1 MKKFGV
7 MPQETILYGHLVPQ
21 NAIYGKIA
29 FTYDRKIKIGERFIT
44 DKKGKMVFD
53 KDGKPKIRNLYKTV
67 LTKTGCVYSWEWFKT
82 FTHKDHKESLEVWIL
97 YDNASKWQCVH
108 LGDTHFTCM
117 LQDFLLEKV
126 KEWEN
131 NGYVFARPQKIVG
144 QPKRRDV
151 QKSYMHRGNP
161 KSWALNPNYITDN
174 IIIDP
179 PHHKTNMDKLHP
191 LNERP
196 VYSSTIKSKSP
207 EQYVKYTRTIIMT
220 DEKGETTKR
229 VIKIK
234 DTVCNNPSNDGYIRN
249 ADGKVTT
256 RDGKTI
262 KTGF

>member
-1 MKKFGV
+1 MKKFRV
-7 MPQETILYGHLVPQ
+7 MPQETILYGHLIPQ

-29 FTYDRKIKIGERFIT
+29 FTYDRKVKIGERFIT

-53 KDGKPKIRNLYKTV
+53 KDGKPKIRNLYKIV
-67 LTKTGCVYSWEWFKT
+67 PTKTGCIYSWEWFKT

-117 LQDFLLEKV
+117 LQDFLLGKV
-126 KEWEN
+126 KEWKN
-131 NGYVFARPQKIVG
+131 NGYIFARPQKIVG

-179 PHHKTNMDKLHP
+179 PRSKTNMDKLHP

-196 VYSSTIKSKSP
+196 IVTVKTKASKTVT
-207 EQYVKYTRTIIMT
+207 YVKYTRTIIA
-220 DEKGETTKR
+220 KGEDGKEYTI
-229 VIKIK
+229 VEKIT
-234 DTVCNNPSNDGYIRN
+234 DTV
-249 ADGKVTT
+249 K
-256 RDGKTI
+256 
-262 KTGF
+262 